1 MYDRHGSASS
11 NRKQFDFNCLRY
23 VAGSI
28 TKLDDLD
35 KRWKLDNL
43 YCSSAFSIPQ
53 PGTFGDSPRNVL
65 FGPRSHQLNA
75 NFTRDVR
82 LPGNRNVSIVATATN
97 LLNTVNY
104 AGLDTNVNS
113 STFGEITS
121 VRPLRTIRFN
131 LRFRF

>member
-1 MYDRHGSASS
+1 MYPGRSS
-11 NRKQFDFNCLRY
+11 MRERLT
-23 VAGSI
+23 VP
-28 TKLDDLD
+28 
-35 KRWKLDNL
+35 
-43 YCSSAFSIPQ
+43 PQ
-53 PGTFGDSPRNVL
+53 PSLRFVGCEGNRRTELARPSEHTFGDSPRNVL